1 MDILNEIKQTVKEEL
16 SLYEIQLL
24 EALKSDSALLTSAVQ
39 YFLSKKGKNVR
50 PLLVMLAAKSVFG
63 IIKPQTIAG
72 AISLELLHS
81 ASIIHDDVVDD
92 TYERRGNPSLNA
104 QFTNKVAVL
113 TGDFFLSTSLQKA
126 TQTDSLEIMK
136 VISNIGKELAAGE
149 IEQLSI
155 AQSTDFSE
163 EKYYYVIEK
172 KTASLMKACMQIGAI
187 SVCASSDIIDALTKF
202 GKYLGLCFQIKDDIF
217 DYFPGNEIG
226 KPTGNDIREGKI
238 TLPLIYALNNST
250 DELSRREA
258 HEIIKTGE
266 YNSENIEFLI
276 DFAKK
281 NGGIDYANTQ
291 MQQFKEKAILALDIL
306 AASSSKEYLIKLLEY
321 VITRSK

>member
-126 TQTDSLEIMK
+126 TETDSLEIMK

-163 EKYYYVIEK
+163 EKYYFVIDK

-187 SVCASSDIIDALTKF
+187 SVCASAEIIQALTLF

-217 DYFPGNEIG
+217 DYYANTDIG
-226 KPTGNDIREGKI
+226 KPTGNDLREGKI
-238 TLPLIYALNNST
+238 TLPLIYALNNSN
-250 DELSRREA
+250 DESGRTEA
-258 HEIIKTGE
+258 LEIIKVGE

-276 DFAKK
+276 SFAKA
-281 NGGIDYANTQ
+281 NGGIEYATSQ
-291 MQQFKEKAILALDIL
+291 MELFREKAVQALDIL
-306 AASSSKEYLIKLLEY
+306 AASSSKEYLIRLLDY

>member
-202 GKYLGLCFQIKDDIF
+202 GQYLGLCFQIKDDIF

-250 DELSRREA
+250 DEQSRREA

>member
-126 TQTDSLEIMK
+126 TETDSLEIMK

-163 EKYYYVIEK
+163 EKYYFVIDK

-187 SVCASSDIIDALTKF
+187 SVCASAEIIQALTLF
-202 GKYLGLCFQIKDDIF
+202 GQYLGLCFQIKDDIF
-217 DYFPGNEIG
+217 DYYANTDIG
-226 KPTGNDIREGKI
+226 KPTGNDLREGKI
-238 TLPLIYALNNST
+238 TLPLIYALNNSN
-250 DELSRREA
+250 DESGRTEA
-258 HEIIKTGE
+258 LEIIKVGE

-276 DFAKK
+276 SFAKT
-281 NGGIDYANTQ
+281 NGGIEYATSQ
-291 MQQFKEKAILALDIL
+291 MELFREKAVQALDIL
-306 AASSSKEYLIKLLEY
+306 AASSSKEYLIRLLDY

>member
-126 TQTDSLEIMK
+126 TETDSLDIMK
-136 VISNIGKELAAGE
+136 VISLIGKELAAGE

-163 EKYYYVIEK
+163 EKYYFVIEK

-187 SVCASSDIIDALTKF
+187 SVCASTEIIEALTAF
-202 GKYLGLCFQIKDDIF
+202 GHYLGLCFQIKDDIF
-217 DYFPGNEIG
+217 DYYANTDIG

-238 TLPLIYALNNST
+238 TLPLIYALNNAS
-250 DELSRREA
+250 DEASRIEA
-258 HEIIKTGE
+258 LEIIKVSE
-266 YNSENIEFLI
+266 YNTENIEFLI
-276 DFAKK
+276 DFAKV
-281 NGGIDYANTQ
+281 NGGIEYATSQ
-291 MQQFKEKAILALDIL
+291 MQLFREKAVQSLDIL
-306 AASSSKEYLIKLLEY
+306 AASSSKEYLIRLLDY